1 MERTGQGRPPE
12 PLPLRCE
19 DRIDA
24 RAHARVARG
33 PAGAL
38 VDLLRDRNLDLTED
52 VVLEG
57 GHLGRGAEG
66 DEDTRLQLLAGGERD
81 VALTLV
87 LEPAQLRLERAQA
100 RPCLLS
106 GERIGL
112 ALPLRLPGSLHLVG
126 KLVAAFVELLLQRR
140 GGLRHRPAGAF
151 AVEPACVAAAPAT

>member
-33 PAGAL
+33 PAGVL
-38 VDLLRDRNLDLTED
+38 VDLPRDRSFDLTE
-52 VVLEG
+52 VVFWKG
-57 GHLGRGAEG
+57 APRGRGAKG

-87 LEPAQLRLERAQA
+87 LEPAQLRLERAQT

-106 GERIGL
+106 RERIGL

-126 KLVAAFVELLLQRR
+126 KLLAAFVELLLQRR
-140 GGLRHRPAGAF
+140 LGLIHP
-151 AVEPACVAAAPAT
+151 